1 MNASTPALEKQHDQ
15 LDSMASRYVDVAELP
30 WVETKYPGVKLKI
43 LLENKETGLFTALF
57 HWVPGAKLPLH
68 EHVGIEQTYVLEGSL
83 KDHDG
88 ECTVGNFVWRPAG
101 SRHEVVAPN
110 GALLLAML
118 ETPNKFLE
126 DL

>member
-1 MNASTPALEKQHDQ
+1 MTAVTPTLEKEHDQ
-15 LDSMASRYVDVAELP
+15 LDSLASHYVNVADLP

-57 HWVPGAKLPLH
+57 HWEPGAKLPLH

-83 KDHDG
+83 KDHEG
-88 ECTVGNFVWRPAG
+88 ECTVGNFVWRPPG
-101 SRHEVVAPN
+101 SRHVAEAPN

-118 ETPNKFLE
+118 QTPNNFIE
-126 DL
+126 DI

>member
-1 MNASTPALEKQHDQ
+1 MNASTPALEKEQEK

-30 WVETKYPGVKLKI
+30 WVETKYPGVKLKV

-57 HWVPGAKLPLH
+57 HWEPGAKLPLH

-88 ECTVGNFVWRPAG
+88 ECTVGNFVWRPPG
-101 SRHEVVAPN
+101 SRHEAVAPN

-118 ETPNKFLE
+118 ETPNKFLK